1 MKKLILAL
9 CATFCL
15 ATPAGAQTTL
25 TQGHLAGDEVAFAM
39 VNAELQQLKKA
50 FAAPRYVGMPGV
62 SYAMQRVDAAQT
74 CAVTIGCQPMLT
86 IQSTARAVRRVSR
99 SGPKRDPQLE
109 ALAAK
114 LDSLSGKFD
123 TLAQLVLKGQQ
134 NGYCKA
140 EIGELQGLAPSAQD
154 IAATALKECMAKR
167 FPDLTA
173 LGKLAIEEGVGFT
186 GTPNFIE
193 VKAVED
199 DPWKS
204 RALIGT
210 GALAGLGFGVGI
222 CYNQD
227 NDSPSTE
234 AIDCGSALAVS
245 TVVGT
250 LIGLGV
256 DWVTD

>member
-1 MKKLILAL
+1 MRDGRRRERVPAARGGVEDVAILARERIEARL
-9 CATFCL
+9 HEL
-15 ATPAGAQTTL
+15 PQRRRHVLPA
-25 TQGHLAGDEVAFAM
+25 
-39 VNAELQQLKKA
+39 
-50 FAAPRYVGMPGV
+50 R
-62 SYAMQRVDAAQT
+62 
-74 CAVTIGCQPMLT
+74 
-86 IQSTARAVRRVSR
+86 RA
-99 SGPKRDPQLE
+99 PQLE

-114 LDSLSGKFD
+114 LASLSGKFD